1 MARATIEVTADVARY
16 QAELAKIP
24 GMTDKSAAKAALK
37 LQERLERA
45 EKQAAAAAERA
56 STKAAE
62 AASGVAKFGKTA
74 ELLERMRAA
83 LGPLG
88 DVLGD
93 VTGGADDFA
102 TALEGFS
109 GKQVGAAA
117 GAVLVVAALAKLG
130 GAVLDVIGNLEAYED
145 QIAQLQ
151 QDGTITDEQVEGL
164 REASAAVAT
173 LKESFGSLAVIVA
186 ANVAP
191 VIEDLSRGIVAV
203 QGFVSGG
210 FEGMHQAAARFNRR
224 AREIKQEQDRA
235 REQTEEAENESTSN
249 HESRADRRITAINRV
264 GDAQKQL
271 QQLIDGALLQEADA
285 RERIALQYQQQIDQ
299 VFALMEQHP
308 TLAGQSRE
316 LIELYQTQRD
326 AAIAAFDV
334 EERRK
339 QAEENERQNARLKKQ
354 IDDITAAYEAQQQ
367 AMRDSQAQ
375 VMQATAEAV
384 VSIVGDIE
392 SSLASVA
399 QMFDTSTEQGKKA
412 ARNMAAAQR
421 ALAIFQ
427 VGINLAQAISQSFA
441 QGGPVAGAALAAA
454 VGSAFA
460 GLIATVSQPLPQFH
474 TGRFGAASG
483 MLTDER
489 MTGGVMTVA
498 PEVVIPPDLVSRS
511 GGADGVRSR
520 LEDDRPMIVQAVIDL
535 TDERI
540 VLPLSRALG
549 ARERGRIGIPLGRT

>member
-1 MARATIEVTADVARY
+1 
-16 QAELAKIP
+16 
-24 GMTDKSAAKAALK
+24 MTDKSAAKAALK

-45 EKQAAAAAERA
+45 EKRAAAAAERA

-93 VTGGADDFA
+93 VTGGADDLG

-109 GKQVGAAA
+109 GKQVALAA
-117 GAVLVVAALAKLG
+117 GAVAVVAGLAKLS

-145 QIAQLQ
+145 QIARLQ
-151 QDGTITDEQVEGL
+151 QDGTITEEQVEGL

-173 LKESFGSLAVIVA
+173 LKEGFGSLVVIVA
-186 ANVAP
+186 AKLAP
-191 VIEDLSRGIVAV
+191 VIEDLSRGIAAV

-210 FEGMHQAAARFNRR
+210 FEGMNQAAARFNRR

-235 REQTEEAENESTSN
+235 REQTEEAENQATAN

-264 GDAQKQL
+264 ADAQKQL

-308 TLAGQSRE
+308 QLAGQAQE

-326 AAIAAFDV
+326 AAIAAFDA

-354 IDDITAAYEAQQQ
+354 IEDITAAYEAQQQ
-367 AMRDSQAQ
+367 AMRDAQAQ

-427 VGINLAQAISQSFA
+427 IGINLAQAIGQSLA

-454 VGSAFA
+454 VSSAFA
-460 GLIATVSQPLPQFH
+460 GLIATVSRPIPQFH
-474 TGRFGAASG
+474 TGRFGASSG